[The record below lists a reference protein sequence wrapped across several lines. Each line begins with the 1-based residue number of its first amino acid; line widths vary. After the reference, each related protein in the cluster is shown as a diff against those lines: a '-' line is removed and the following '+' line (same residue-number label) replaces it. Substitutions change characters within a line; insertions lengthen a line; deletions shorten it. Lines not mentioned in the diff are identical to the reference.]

1 MSCDLTYGRKE
12 ACKSNVGG
20 LLAIYIV
27 NFDDIDY
34 DSIVFDTNG
43 AITSLGGAD
52 PINAYKFELKA
63 TTNVFDEVN
72 ENSRDNGTSTFTGTL
87 TANLKKLTLEDNPQL
102 NQLSYGRPRI
112 FVQYQTGIIRL
123 AGALNG
129 VECAVGSNSGG
140 ALGDF
145 SGYVIT
151 GTSNERELAPF
162 VATDLETIGLTII
175 EGTDPV

>member
-20 LLAIYIV
+20 LLAIYII
-27 NFDDIDY
+27 NFDDVDY
-34 DSIVFDTNG
+34 NLIEFDTNG
-43 AITSLGGAD
+43 AITTFGGAN

-63 TTNVFDEVN
+63 TTNTFDEVN

-87 TANLKKLTLEDNPQL
+87 TANLKKLTIEDNPQL

-112 FVQYQTGIIRL
+112 VVEYQTGILRL

-129 VECAVGSNSGG
+129 VECAVNSNSGG

-145 SGYVIT
+145 SGYQIV

-162 VATDLETIGLTII
+162 LSVDLQTAGLTVV
-175 EGTDPV
+175 EGADPV